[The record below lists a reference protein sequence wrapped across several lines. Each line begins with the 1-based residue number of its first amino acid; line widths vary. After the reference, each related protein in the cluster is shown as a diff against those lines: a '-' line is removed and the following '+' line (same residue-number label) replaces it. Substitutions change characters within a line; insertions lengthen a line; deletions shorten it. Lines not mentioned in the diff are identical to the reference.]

1 MADDDSYKKK
11 AIALFKSRIGKIVK
25 SSELA
30 SVTGRKGAP
39 ISHNIRRI
47 FELRDEDG
55 YEIVNWKDNEKTG
68 LNLKVD
74 EWVLLSPEPNPS
86 NIRTRHYT
94 KKTWS
99 QVMERDKYQCQICG
113 RTKDDDD
120 PFKPGH
126 KITLHLGHKKAF
138 KGLEGE
144 WGESDNPDNYK
155 VLCNVCNE
163 GMKNKDV
170 KVITLLDRVK
180 DANDDEKRKIFNYLK
195 EKFKE

>member
-1 MADDDSYKKK
+1 MAKGQSYKSK
-11 AIALFKSRIGKIVK
+11 ALALFKSRLGKIVK

-30 SVTGRKGAP
+30 SVTGRKGGP

-55 YEIVNWKDNEKTG
+55 YDIANWKDNGRTR

-74 EWVLLSPEPNPS
+74 EWVLLNPEPNPS
-86 NIRTRHYT
+86 NIRTRQYT
-94 KKTWS
+94 KKTWL
-99 QVMERDKYQCQICG
+99 QVMERDNYQCQICG
-113 RTKDDDD
+113 RTKEDDD

-126 KITLHLGHKKAF
+126 KVTLHLGHKHAF
-138 KGLEGE
+138 KALEGE
-144 WGESDNPDNYK
+144 WGESDNPNNYM

-163 GMKNKDV
+163 GMKNKDI

-180 DANDDEKRKIFNYLK
+180 GANEKEKEEIFKYLK
-195 EKFKE
+195 ELFRE